1 MHSYISKLFFK
12 TVNSWP
18 VNKLNAVTRVCVRL
32 LQVLDASPFD
42 HKMALGYLGA
52 VSGMS
57 QQTALEQMMRIEKNM
72 GQHYKKLL
80 VSFVCGRL
88 HPW

>member
-1 MHSYISKLFFK
+1 MS
-12 TVNSWP
+12 
-18 VNKLNAVTRVCVRL
+18 RL

-80 VSFVCGRL
+80 VSFVCGGL
-88 HPW
+88 NP

>member
-1 MHSYISKLFFK
+1 MS
-12 TVNSWP
+12 
-18 VNKLNAVTRVCVRL
+18 RL

-80 VSFVCGRL
+80 VSLWASTALQEAAGEFCVRWPQPVVVYCNVFE
-88 HPW
+88 